1 MILNKVEGIIKES
14 FNEITTHHNNWD
26 GDNEIKCEI
35 ATIERAKTFLRNL
48 IIDFNKEYSEF
59 LPKPFVAP
67 GIEGDIDLEWDNE
80 EFYLL
85 LSIPGN
91 GNDLAGAYGKSKND
105 NLEIKID
112 FDDRISNK
120 ELILWLKTK

>member
-1 MILNKVEGIIKES
+1 MVKKVDDVIKES

-35 ATIERAKTFLRNL
+35 ATIERAKTFLKNL
-48 IIDFNKEYSEF
+48 ILDFNDFYDEL
-59 LPKPFVAP
+59 LPMPIIAP
-67 GIEGDIDLEWDNE
+67 GIGGDVDLEWDNE

-91 GNDLAGAYGKSKND
+91 GNDLAGAYGKINKS
-105 NLEIKID
+105 NLEIRID
-112 FDDRISNK
+112 FDDRNFNK
-120 ELILWLKTK
+120 ELILWLKSK